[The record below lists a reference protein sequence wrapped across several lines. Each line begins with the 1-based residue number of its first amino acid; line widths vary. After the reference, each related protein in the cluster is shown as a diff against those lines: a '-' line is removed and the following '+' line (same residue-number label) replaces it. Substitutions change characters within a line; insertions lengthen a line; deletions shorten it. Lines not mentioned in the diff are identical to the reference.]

1 AWRYGA
7 FTGFQSLNNPGTS
20 QNIGRAGAAWF
31 SGDVPNHVDELAQVR
46 VRYDDPQGD
55 DLLANPGDFGLGYVN
70 QVITVVFYG
79 RDTQL
84 LEPNFDQTAYWNLVP
99 PGEKASTVS
108 SKNLINSINAEISGR
123 WTQPKIVSFYLRFK
137 R

>member
-1 AWRYGA
+1 V
-7 FTGFQSLNNPGTS
+7 Q
-20 QNIGRAGAAWF
+20 IGRSGAAWF
-31 SGDVPNHVDELAQVR
+31 SGDSPNHVDELAKIK

-55 DLLANPGDFGLGYVN
+55 DVFADPVHFGLGFVN

-84 LEPNFDQTAYWNLVP
+84 LEPNFDQFVFWNFVP
-99 PGEKASTVS
+99 LGEKAGTLS
-108 SKNLINSINAEISGR
+108 SKNLINSVSGSESGR
-123 WTQPKIVSFYLRFK
+123 WTQPKIVSFYLRFT